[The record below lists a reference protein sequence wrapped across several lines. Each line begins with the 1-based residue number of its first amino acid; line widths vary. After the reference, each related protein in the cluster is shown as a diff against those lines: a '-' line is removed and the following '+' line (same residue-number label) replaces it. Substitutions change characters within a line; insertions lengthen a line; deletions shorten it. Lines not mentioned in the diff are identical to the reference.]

1 MYNEY
6 KVALD
11 IWTYLYRLY
20 YGTSKEEIDFRVHWG
35 SNGVVNKVLDYIK
48 NKYMEEEEYKDA

>member
-20 YGTSKEEIDFRVHWG
+20 YGTSKEEIDFRIRQG

-48 NKYMEEEEYKDA
+48 DKYMKE